1 MALAFVD
8 PISAA
13 RAARQEKLAADMRSP
28 DPVTRYKAK
37 EEAINGY
44 AAEFGRAMVAKADQT
59 ARAYQEQMRFYEQ
72 ADRAGNPYK
81 PLPKWAKVS
90 K

>member
-28 DPVTRYKAK
+28 DPVTRYKAR
-37 EEAINGY
+37 EAYLSSG
-44 AAEFGRAMVAKADQT
+44 AESLGGALVAEARAREKAFQRQQAEFDRRERQNPK
-59 ARAYQEQMRFYEQ
+59 YQ
-72 ADRAGNPYK
+72 
-81 PLPKWAKVS
+81 PLGPGDTIIK
-90 K
+90 